1 MVIRASEGLAACN
14 AKGIPL
20 ILSYFKTLS
29 IGPVP
34 GIEPSTSQFAV
45 KRSSDWADSAFL
57 SIAGLDCEI
66 DISKSIQNV
75 RAQRSGMVQTEV
87 GLSSSQRSLT
97 LISKFEFSFVA
108 PIHFLQK

>member
-1 MVIRASEGLAACN
+1 MVARPWESNPRPPALQSSALPTE
-14 AKGIPL
+14 L
-20 ILSYFKTLS
+20 ILF
-29 IGPVP
+29 
-34 GIEPSTSQFAV
+34 
-45 KRSSDWADSAFL
+45 FL

-97 LISKFEFSFVA
+97 L
-108 PIHFLQK
+108 